1 MQAIQMDELL
11 DNPSV
16 DQKEDDYKSIIKWW
30 ERKRIIYNLVII
42 FVQVTIALNEWMGVL
57 RWGIS
62 DVLIGSALFLLIA
75 NGFYTF
81 GWALEFLIQH
91 YFSRFKLKPI
101 HRLLIFILGLLFS
114 VFITGIVHLTWLHVD
129 EI

>member
-1 MQAIQMDELL
+1 MDELL
-11 DNPSV
+11 DNPSII
-16 DQKEDDYKSIIKWW
+16 QKEDDYKSIIKWW

-42 FVQVTIALNEWMGVL
+42 FVQVIIALDYWNGVM

-62 DVLIGSALFLLIA
+62 DVLIGSAFFLLIA

-81 GWALEFLIQH
+81 GWAMEFLINH

-101 HRLLIFILGLLFS
+101 HRWLILTLGLAFS
-114 VFITGIVHLTWLHVD
+114 IFVTSIVYMSWLYVN
-129 EI
+129 EF

>member
-1 MQAIQMDELL
+1 MDELL
-11 DNPSV
+11 DNPSTI
-16 DQKEDDYKSIIKWW
+16 QKEDDYKSIIKWW

-42 FVQVTIALNEWMGVL
+42 FVQITIALNEWIGVL

-91 YFSRFKLKPI
+91 YFSGFKQKPI
-101 HRLLIFILGLLFS
+101 HRLLLFILGLLFS
-114 VFITGIVHLTWLHVD
+114 VFVTGIVHLTWLHVE

>member
-1 MQAIQMDELL
+1 MDELL

-16 DQKEDDYKSIIKWW
+16 DQKEDDYKSIVKWW

-42 FVQVTIALNEWMGVL
+42 FVQITIALNEWMGVL

-81 GWALEFLIQH
+81 GWAFEFLFQH
-91 YFSRFKLKPI
+91 YFSGFKLKPF

>member
-1 MQAIQMDELL
+1 MDELL
-11 DNPSV
+11 DLPTSV
-16 DQKEDDYKSIIKWW
+16 ETESDYKLIIRWW
-30 ERKRIIYNLVII
+30 ERKRFIYNLVII
-42 FVQVTIALNEWMGVL
+42 FVQVIIALDYWNGVM

-91 YFSRFKLKPI
+91 YFSGFKLKTI
-101 HRLLIFILGLLFS
+101 HRLLIYILGLLFS
-114 VFITGIVHLTWLHVD
+114 VFVTGIVHLTWLHVE

>member
-1 MQAIQMDELL
+1 MDELL

-42 FVQVTIALNEWMGVL
+42 FVQITIALNEWMGVL

-81 GWALEFLIQH
+81 GWAMEFLINH

-114 VFITGIVHLTWLHVD
+114 IFITGIVHLTWLHVD

>member
-1 MQAIQMDELL
+1 MQNDELL
-11 DNPSV
+11 DFQEKPQQANEY
-16 DQKEDDYKSIIKWW
+16 KEIIRWW
-30 ERKRIIYNLVII
+30 ERKRIIFNLVII
-42 FVQVTIALNEWMGVL
+42 FVQVIIALDYWDGVL

-62 DVLIGSALFLLIA
+62 DVLIGSAFFLVIA

-81 GWALEFLIQH
+81 GWAMEFLINH

-101 HRLLIFILGLLFS
+101 HRWIILILGLAFS
-114 VFITGIVHLTWLHVD
+114 IFVTSIVYLGWLYIE

>member
-1 MQAIQMDELL
+1 MQNDDLL
-11 DNPSV
+11 DLPNSS
-16 DQKEDDYKSIIKWW
+16 ESESDYKLIIRWW
-30 ERKRIIYNLVII
+30 ERKRFIYNLVII
-42 FVQVTIALNEWMGVL
+42 FVQVIIALDYWNGVL

-62 DVLIGSALFLLIA
+62 DVLIGSAFFLLLA

-81 GWALEFLIQH
+81 GWAMEFLINH

-101 HRLLIFILGLLFS
+101 HRWLILILGFLFSIFLTILIFS
-114 VFITGIVHLTWLHVD
+114 SWLNVE